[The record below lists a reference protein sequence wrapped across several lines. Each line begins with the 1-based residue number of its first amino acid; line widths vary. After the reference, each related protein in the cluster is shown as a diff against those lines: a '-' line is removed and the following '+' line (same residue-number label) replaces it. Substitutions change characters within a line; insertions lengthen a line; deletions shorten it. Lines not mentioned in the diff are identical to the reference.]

1 MSCSRLAPADAPACL
16 PRRGLL
22 RKGLGVGLG
31 LAGVAGALGVPEA
44 QAGEAARLLPALI
57 PDDVL
62 LDYQRFLAGRDPR
75 AVTDYGGPHA
85 RRDVIEVLLI
95 QQALAR
101 QDGALRLSLSPMPT
115 SQRLQ
120 AELRSGHAACS
131 ATSYWREDFPQPD
144 GLLFSDP
151 LLEEGEF
158 EVGFYTAPGNAR
170 ALAARSL
177 QDLQPLRVLSNRSW
191 RVDWLTLERLGFT
204 RLQHV
209 ASWNLMPRMVQQD
222 RADVILAPFQ
232 PTPDLSMTVEG
243 VRLVPVP
250 GLKLRLRGTR
260 HVLISAT
267 HEQGPRLRTQLNAGL
282 AALRQQG
289 MLRRAYEQCGF
300 FNARVAGWTRL

>member
-22 RKGLGVGLG
+22 RQGLGLG
-31 LAGVAGALGVPEA
+31 LAGVAAALGVPAA
-44 QAGEAARLLPALI
+44 QADEAARLLPALI

-151 LLEEGEF
+151 LLDEGEF
-158 EVGFYTAPGNAR
+158 EAGFYTSPGNAR

-191 RVDWLTLERLGFT
+191 RVDWLTLEQLGFT

-289 MLRRAYEQCGF
+289 VLRRAYEQCGF

>member
-1 MSCSRLAPADAPACL
+1 MSDSRQAGAVPDAVLL

-22 RKGLGVGLG
+22 GLG
-31 LAGVAGALGVPEA
+31 LALATGACPAVPA
-44 QAGEAARLLPALI
+44 SRAPASDKLLPALI

-62 LDYQRFLAGRDPR
+62 LDYQRFLAGRDPVGI
-75 AVTDYGGPHA
+75 ADFGGPHA

-101 QDGALRLSLSPMPT
+101 QDSELRLSLMPMPT

-131 ATSYWREDFPQPD
+131 ATSYWREDFPQSD

-151 LLEEGEF
+151 VLDEGEF
-158 EVGFYTAPGNAR
+158 EVGLYTTPDHER
-170 ALAARSL
+170 ALSARSL
-177 QDLQPLRVLSNRSW
+177 RELQGLRVLSNRSW
-191 RVDWLTLERLGFT
+191 RVDWLTLEQLGFT
-204 RLQHV
+204 DLQHV
-209 ASWNLMPRMVQQD
+209 ASWNLMPRMLQQG
-222 RADVILAPFQ
+222 RADLLLAPFQ

-250 GLKLRLRGTR
+250 GLKLRMRGTR
-260 HVLISAT
+260 HFLVSHT
-267 HEQGPRLRTQLNAGL
+267 HPLGPRLREQLNAGL
-282 AALRQQG
+282 ARLRQQG
-289 MLRRAYEQCGF
+289 LVRRAYEQCGF